1 LIFIPENLNLYH
13 YRHKPMHKK
22 SILIVDDENAARYGM
37 QKVLKKDN
45 YNIFE
50 AKDGTEAL
58 HKVKTLH
65 PALVFLD
72 INMPAL
78 DGMKTLEAIQSMK
91 NPPLVVIV
99 TAYGSEK
106 IAVEA
111 MKKGAYDYIAKP
123 YEMDELRII
132 TRNAFEKVTLQE
144 ENVRLRLEIGRL
156 EGMGELIGQSKEMK
170 DVFDKIEKVVTT
182 DVTVLIQGE
191 SGSGK
196 ELVATE
202 IHRRSKRAKGPFI
215 IMNCAA
221 VPETLIES
229 ELFGHEKGSF
239 TGATERRLGK
249 FELAHKGTILLDEI
263 GDMSINTQS
272 KLLRVLQ
279 GQKFERLGGMEK
291 LAVDVRII
299 SATHRDLEEEIEGGR
314 FREDLYY
321 RIKVVKIKLPPLR
334 QRKEDIPLL
343 TNRFVQYFS
352 KKHKKNIVSISNET
366 MKYLMSYDWPGN
378 VRQLK
383 NSIESAIV
391 LAHNEIIEVSDLPEE
406 ILHPGNDSSAIKNI
420 NYDLPFRDAKKIL
433 IENFERDFIKKKL
446 EEYGGNISRTA
457 EALDMH
463 RQNLQQKIRELQ
475 INKNPS

>member
-1 LIFIPENLNLYH
+1 ML
-13 YRHKPMHKK
+13 KP
-22 SILIVDDENAARYGM
+22 SILIVDDEKAARYGM
-37 QKVLKKDN
+37 KKILQKDN
-45 YNIFE
+45 YTVYE
-50 AKDGTEAL
+50 AKDGTDAL
-58 HKVKTLH
+58 QMIKTMH
-65 PALVFLD
+65 PSLVFLD
-72 INMPAL
+72 INMPQL
-78 DGMKTLEAIQSMK
+78 DGMKILEMINDMK

-123 YEMDELRII
+123 YEIDELRII
-132 TRNAFEKVTLQE
+132 AKNAFERLALQE
-144 ENVRLRLEIGRL
+144 ENARLRLEIGRL
-156 EGMGELIGQSKEMK
+156 EGMGELIGQSEGMK
-170 DVFDKIEKVVTT
+170 NVFDKIEKVVTT

-196 ELVATE
+196 ELVARE
-202 IHRRSKRAKGPFI
+202 IHKRSKRRNEPLI

-229 ELFGHEKGSF
+229 ELFGHEKGAF

-249 FELAHKGTILLDEI
+249 FELANKGTIFLDEI
-263 GDMSINTQS
+263 GDMSISTQS

-279 GQKFERLGGMEK
+279 EQKFERLGGTET

-299 SATHRDLEEEIEGGR
+299 SATHRDLEEEIEEGR

-321 RIKVVKIKLPPLR
+321 RINVVNIKLPPLR
-334 QRKEDIPLL
+334 NRREDIPLL
-343 TNRFVQYFS
+343 VNRFIQYFS
-352 KKHKKNIVSISNET
+352 EKHQKRIVSISNEAI
-366 MKYLMSYDWPGN
+366 KLLVSYNWPGN

-383 NSIESAIV
+383 NVIESAVV
-391 LAHNEIIEVSDLPEE
+391 LSDNEILDTQDMPEE
-406 ILHPGNDSSAIKNI
+406 VRHPENNLVTLKNI
-420 NYDLPFRDAKKIL
+420 DYGLSFRDAKKIL

-446 EEYGGNISRTA
+446 EEFSGNISRTA

-463 RQNLQQKIRELQ
+463 RQNLQQKIRELR
-475 INKNPS
+475 INK

>member
-1 LIFIPENLNLYH
+1 MP
-13 YRHKPMHKK
+13 KP
-22 SILIVDDENAARYGM
+22 SILIVDDEKAARYGM
-37 QKVLKKDN
+37 KKILQKDN
-45 YNIFE
+45 YTVYE

-58 HKVKTLH
+58 QIIKTH
-65 PALVFLD
+65 HSELVFLD
-72 INMPAL
+72 INMPQL
-78 DGMKTLEAIQSMK
+78 DGMKALETITAMK

-123 YEMDELRII
+123 YEIDELRIVVK
-132 TRNAFEKVTLQE
+132 NAFEKLNLQE

-156 EGMGELIGQSKEMK
+156 EGMGELIGQSDAMKE
-170 DVFDKIEKVVTT
+170 VFVKIEKVGTT
-182 DVTVLIQGE
+182 DVTVLIEGE

-196 ELVATE
+196 ELVAME
-202 IHRRSKRAKGPFI
+202 IHKRSKRCNEPLI

-229 ELFGHEKGSF
+229 ELFGHEKGAF

-249 FELAHKGTILLDEI
+249 FELADKGTIFLDEI

-279 GQKFERLGGMEK
+279 EQKFERLGGAET

-299 SATHRDLEEEIEGGR
+299 SATHRDLQEEIEEGR

-321 RIKVVKIKLPPLR
+321 RIKVVNIKLPPLR
-334 QRKEDIPLL
+334 HKKEDFPLL
-343 TNRFVQYFS
+343 ANRFLEYFS
-352 KKHKKNIVSISNET
+352 KKHQKRVLSISNEA
-366 MKYLMSYDWPGN
+366 MKLLISYNWPGN

-383 NSIESAIV
+383 NVIESAVV
-391 LAHNEIIEVSDLPEE
+391 LANGEILDTVELPEE
-406 ILHPGNDSSAIKNI
+406 IRHPENNTATLKNI
-420 NYDLPFRDAKKIL
+420 DYSLSFRDAKKML
-433 IENFERDFIKKKL
+433 VENFERDFIKKKL
-446 EEYGGNISRTA
+446 DECNGNVSRAA

-463 RQNLQQKIRELQ
+463 RQNLQQKIRELH
-475 INKNPS
+475 INK